1 MVKHKAPATP
11 ATPQSDADHLFAG
24 LEGLGDFAADGIL
37 HHGVGE
43 RGDDVLVN
51 IGFEER
57 SADIA
62 HGVRDVLLGD
72 IGLARELAVQ
82 AVERV

>member
-1 MVKHKAPATP
+1 MH
-11 ATPQSDADHLFAG
+11 DADHLFAG

-43 RGDDVLVN
+43 RGDDVLGRTSASRN
-51 IGFEER
+51 S

-82 AVERV
+82 AVECV